1 MIPKHILPVAMELM
15 KYRLPTVQCSIID
28 ANRQITKHGLKLYN
42 QDKKMLFDYLK
53 NNSESH
59 ITDSSHV
66 CTACYHVYDYIEKN
80 YFNEP
85 VDELDSKSLSV
96 VITN

>member
-1 MIPKHILPVAMELM
+1 M
-15 KYRLPTVQCSIID
+15 
-28 ANRQITKHGLKLYN
+28 YN

-80 YFNEP
+80 YFNEN
-85 VDELDSKSLSV
+85 VVELDNKSLSV